1 MTNPPYVESEELAAL
16 APEVS
21 EWEPRIALDGGLDGL
36 NYYRGIVAQGF
47 RHLVPGGALIMETG
61 AAMAGEIAELLSA
74 AGNYTPPLVYQDY
87 ALKDRV
93 IVAHTASPNSA

>member
-1 MTNPPYVESEELAAL
+1 
-16 APEVS
+16 
-21 EWEPRIALDGGLDGL
+21 
-36 NYYRGIVAQGF
+36 
-47 RHLVPGGALIMETG
+47 MEIG
-61 AAMAGEIAELLSA
+61 AAMGREITELLGA